1 MKAVT
6 KWKDITNSLTEF
18 WVRRYFHLDK
28 DEEVDFSWVDIGGV
42 FCFADYWV
50 DFNTVLYCLENN
62 VEEDK
67 FFDWYDHSI
76 LVGGGVSLQD
86 FLISPQKRLEQEQ
99 KYIAELKEKVKTAEE
114 ELKKAIKNY
123 APLLQQ

>member
-18 WVRRYFHLDK
+18 WIRRYFQLDK
-28 DEEVDFSWVDIGGV
+28 DEEVDFSWVEIGGV

-50 DFNTVLYCLENN
+50 DFNTVLFCLENN

-67 FFDWYDHSI
+67 FFDWYDHC
-76 LVGGGVSLQD
+76 LVVGGGVSLQD
-86 FLISPQKRLEQEQ
+86 FLILPQKRLEQEQ
-99 KYIAELKEKVKTAEE
+99 KYISELKERVKTAEE
-114 ELKKAIKNY
+114 ELKKAIESYNKK
-123 APLLQQ
+123 

>member
-18 WVRRYFHLDK
+18 WIRRYFQLDK
-28 DEEVDFSWVDIGGV
+28 DKEVDFFWVEIGGV

-67 FFDWYDHSI
+67 FFDWYDHCI
-76 LVGGGVSLQD
+76 LVGGGVSLKN
-86 FLISPQKRLEQEQ
+86 FLLSPQKRLEQEQ
-99 KYIAELKEKVKTAEE
+99 KYIAELKERVKFAEE
-114 ELKKAIKNY
+114 ELHKAIESHNSRR
-123 APLLQQ
+123 

>member
-6 KWKDITNSLTEF
+6 KWKEITNSLTEF
-18 WVRRYFHLDK
+18 WIRRYFQLDK
-28 DEEVDFSWVDIGGV
+28 DEEVDFFWVEIGGV

-50 DFNTVLYCLENN
+50 GFNTVLFCLENN

-67 FFDWYDHSI
+67 FFDWYDHCI

-86 FLISPQKRLEQEQ
+86 FLLSPQKRLEQEQ
-99 KYIAELKEKVKTAEE
+99 KYIAELKDRVKFAEE
-114 ELKKAIKNY
+114 ELHKAIESHNSRR
-123 APLLQQ
+123 